1 MKQYIK
7 NIMILI
13 LALPWGLLLTNCSD
27 SKSDYSDDNAYPPP
41 TVELTSPSEIDVVEY
56 NSTVTVSARSFSA
69 VGIHSIYATLLKM
82 DENGEYEE
90 INATER
96 QRLKIDTLQ
105 TDMTLEFDLNV
116 KVNTREAAGILVT
129 STDVL
134 TKTAQKVIPIK
145 KITKLP
151 SQIFT
156 EPSDFPVLVPDEEVS
171 LSVVIRSAMGIKSI
185 KHTLCNKVLGDLKEY
200 TTIPVSGNPLEME
213 FILKTVVDNKD
224 TNGIKIVVED
234 IEGGREEK
242 IINIEGLEG
251 VDNNVA
257 LVFNNIEMAPEWE
270 HSTEPDQPYI
280 FSIEGIMVQGVQ
292 KHVLSLKEIKGYGS
306 KANSVDFAFINIWR
320 NPSFVA
326 VKNRGFSFVSA
337 SRISGGPIGR
347 AYDVND
353 WIKPAGV
360 TTSKTGFALIP
371 DDKVTDLGIDVMIE
385 NAASDVNT
393 FEALNVLQSIVKSI
407 AEGGA
412 DMLMQRVN
420 ASDGYPNDPCS
431 LQIKDGTY
439 IAFVTEA
446 GKYGV
451 IHVIEA
457 ANDMDALVAGG
468 CKIATPTGVV
478 GSQGPA
484 YSGAGITG
492 LTYDGVALLYGRT
505 CKLKIVVQK

>member
-27 SKSDYSDDNAYPPP
+27 SEPDYSDDNAYPPP

-171 LSVVIRSAMGIKSI
+171 LSVVIRSAVGIKSI

-213 FILKTVVDNKD
+213 FILKTVVDNKE

-234 IEGGREEK
+234 IEGLKEEK

-257 LVFNNIEMAPEWE
+257 LVFNDIEMAPEWE

-326 VKNRGFSFVSA
+326 VKNRGFSYVSA
-337 SRISGGPIGR
+337 SRI
-347 AYDVND
+347 
-353 WIKPAGV
+353 
-360 TTSKTGFALIP
+360 
-371 DDKVTDLGIDVMIE
+371 DVMMA
-385 NAASDVNT
+385 NAASDVKT
-393 FEALNVLQSIVKSI
+393 FEALNVLESI
-407 AEGGA
+407 AKGGA

-431 LQIKDGTY
+431 LQIKDGSY
-439 IAFVTEA
+439 IAFVTAA

>member
-171 LSVVIRSAMGIKSI
+171 LSVVIRSAVGIKSI

-213 FILKTVVDNKD
+213 FILKTVVDNKE

-234 IEGGREEK
+234 IEGLKEEK
-242 IINIEGLEG
+242 IINIEVLRVLTIMLRLFSTISKWHPNG
-251 VDNNVA
+251 
-257 LVFNNIEMAPEWE
+257 NI
-270 HSTEPDQPYI
+270 QQNRINLI
-280 FSIEGIMVQGVQ
+280 FS
-292 KHVLSLKEIKGYGS
+292 
-306 KANSVDFAFINIWR
+306 
-320 NPSFVA
+320 P
-326 VKNRGFSFVSA
+326 
-337 SRISGGPIGR
+337 
-347 AYDVND
+347 
-353 WIKPAGV
+353 
-360 TTSKTGFALIP
+360 
-371 DDKVTDLGIDVMIE
+371 
-385 NAASDVNT
+385 
-393 FEALNVLQSIVKSI
+393 
-407 AEGGA
+407 
-412 DMLMQRVN
+412 
-420 ASDGYPNDPCS
+420 
-431 LQIKDGTY
+431 
-439 IAFVTEA
+439 
-446 GKYGV
+446 
-451 IHVIEA
+451 
-457 ANDMDALVAGG
+457 
-468 CKIATPTGVV
+468 
-478 GSQGPA
+478 
-484 YSGAGITG
+484 
-492 LTYDGVALLYGRT
+492 
-505 CKLKIVVQK
+505 

>member
-1 MKQYIK
+1 
-7 NIMILI
+7 
-13 LALPWGLLLTNCSD
+13 
-27 SKSDYSDDNAYPPP
+27 
-41 TVELTSPSEIDVVEY
+41 
-56 NSTVTVSARSFSA
+56 
-69 VGIHSIYATLLKM
+69 
-82 DENGEYEE
+82 
-90 INATER
+90 
-96 QRLKIDTLQ
+96 
-105 TDMTLEFDLNV
+105 
-116 KVNTREAAGILVT
+116 
-129 STDVL
+129 
-134 TKTAQKVIPIK
+134 
-145 KITKLP
+145 
-151 SQIFT
+151 
-156 EPSDFPVLVPDEEVS
+156 
-171 LSVVIRSAMGIKSI
+171 
-185 KHTLCNKVLGDLKEY
+185 
-200 TTIPVSGNPLEME
+200 ME
-213 FILKTVVDNKD
+213 FILKTVVDNKE

-234 IEGGREEK
+234 IEGLKEEK

-257 LVFNNIEMAPEWE
+257 LVFNDIEMAPEWE

-280 FSIEGIMVQGVQ
+280 FSIEGIMIQGVQ

-306 KANSVDFAFINIWR
+306 KANGVDFAFINIWR

-337 SRISGGPIGR
+337 SRINGGPIGR

-360 TTSKTGFALIP
+360 ATNKTLFTLIP
-371 DDKVTDLGIDVMIE
+371 DDKVTDLGIDVMMA
-385 NAASDVNT
+385 NAASDVKT
-393 FEALNVLQSIVKSI
+393 FEALNVLESI
-407 AEGGA
+407 AKGGA

-431 LQIKDGTY
+431 LQIKDGSY
-439 IAFVTEA
+439 IAFVTAA

-457 ANDMDALVAGG
+457 ANDTDALVAGG

>member
-171 LSVVIRSAMGIKSI
+171 LSVVIRSAVGIKSI

-224 TNGIKIVVED
+224 TGGIKIVVED
-234 IEGGREEK
+234 IEGLKEEK

-257 LVFNNIEMAPEWE
+257 LVFSDIEMAPEWE

-280 FSIEGIMVQGVQ
+280 FSIEGIMIRGVQ

-326 VKNRGFSFVSA
+326 VKNRGFSYVSA
-337 SRISGGPIGR
+337 SRINGGPIGR
-347 AYDVND
+347 AY
-353 WIKPAGV
+353 A
-360 TTSKTGFALIP
+360 
-371 DDKVTDLGIDVMIE
+371 
-385 NAASDVNT
+385 
-393 FEALNVLQSIVKSI
+393 KS
-407 AEGGA
+407 
-412 DMLMQRVN
+412 
-420 ASDGYPNDPCS
+420 PP
-431 LQIKDGTY
+431 
-439 IAFVTEA
+439 
-446 GKYGV
+446 
-451 IHVIEA
+451 
-457 ANDMDALVAGG
+457 
-468 CKIATPTGVV
+468 
-478 GSQGPA
+478 
-484 YSGAGITG
+484 
-492 LTYDGVALLYGRT
+492 
-505 CKLKIVVQK
+505 

>member
-27 SKSDYSDDNAYPPP
+27 SESDYSDDNAYPPP

-171 LSVVIRSAMGIKSI
+171 LSLVIRSAVGIKSI

-213 FILKTVVDNKD
+213 FILKTVVDNKE

-234 IEGGREEK
+234 I
-242 IINIEGLEG
+242 
-251 VDNNVA
+251 
-257 LVFNNIEMAPEWE
+257 
-270 HSTEPDQPYI
+270 
-280 FSIEGIMVQGVQ
+280 
-292 KHVLSLKEIKGYGS
+292 
-306 KANSVDFAFINIWR
+306 
-320 NPSFVA
+320 
-326 VKNRGFSFVSA
+326 
-337 SRISGGPIGR
+337 
-347 AYDVND
+347 
-353 WIKPAGV
+353 
-360 TTSKTGFALIP
+360 
-371 DDKVTDLGIDVMIE
+371 
-385 NAASDVNT
+385 
-393 FEALNVLQSIVKSI
+393 
-407 AEGGA
+407 
-412 DMLMQRVN
+412 
-420 ASDGYPNDPCS
+420 
-431 LQIKDGTY
+431 
-439 IAFVTEA
+439 
-446 GKYGV
+446 
-451 IHVIEA
+451 
-457 ANDMDALVAGG
+457 
-468 CKIATPTGVV
+468 
-478 GSQGPA
+478 
-484 YSGAGITG
+484 
-492 LTYDGVALLYGRT
+492 
-505 CKLKIVVQK
+505 

>member
-27 SKSDYSDDNAYPPP
+27 SESDYSDDNAYPPP

-171 LSVVIRSAMGIKSI
+171 LSVVIRSAVGIKSI

-213 FILKTVVDNKD
+213 FILKTVVDNKE

-234 IEGGREEK
+234 IEGLKEEK

-257 LVFNNIEMAPEWE
+257 LVF
-270 HSTEPDQPYI
+270 
-280 FSIEGIMVQGVQ
+280 
-292 KHVLSLKEIKGYGS
+292 
-306 KANSVDFAFINIWR
+306 
-320 NPSFVA
+320 
-326 VKNRGFSFVSA
+326 KNRGFSYVSA
-337 SRISGGPIGR
+337 SRINGGPIGR

-360 TTSKTGFALIP
+360 ATNKTLFTLIP
-371 DDKVTDLGIDVMIE
+371 DDKVTDLGIDVMMA
-385 NAASDVNT
+385 NAASDVKT
-393 FEALNVLQSIVKSI
+393 FEALNVLESI
-407 AEGGA
+407 AKGGA

-431 LQIKDGTY
+431 LQIKDGSY
-439 IAFVTEA
+439 IAFVTAA